1 MFHRWAA
8 LVLVLALCAMT
19 PKNAAGQSV
28 QAPRGHSARG
38 KLGSNYPNPFNPDT
52 YLPFSVGEPG
62 CVAGSGKYDVSMQ
75 LINVLGQVVA
85 EPVLYGAAAT
95 SSATFSPA
103 LKGRQISHI
112 TLACGDYV
120 GYWDG
125 KTPRGREAASGVLGQ
140 ILTIDGVQQDTRR
153 IFYKK

>member
-8 LVLVLALCAMT
+8 LVLVLALCAMS
-19 PKNAAGQSV
+19 PKNAAGQSM
-28 QAPRGHSARG
+28 QAPRGHSANGR
-38 KLGSNYPNPFNPDT
+38 LRANYPNPFNPDT
-52 YLPFSVGEPG
+52 YLPFAVGPEG
-62 CVAGSGKYDVSMQ
+62 CVPGSGKYEVTMQ

-85 EPVLYGAAAT
+85 EPIMYGPAATAAAP
-95 SSATFSPA
+95 SSLP
-103 LKGRQISHI
+103 KGPIRRM
-112 TLACGDYV
+112 TLPCGDYV

-140 ILTIDGVQQDTRR
+140 ILTINGETMDPRR